1 MMDTKPTLLDEDL
14 YLEMLAMPR
23 GTKDLQELFIRTY
36 LNDTRFKRDDYGNL
50 YMNIIKDTYV
60 FSEWPDTAFM
70 CHIDTVHR
78 PNLTEVPVYAQ
89 QGTAYTDNT
98 VNCLGADCTTG
109 IFIMLNMIE
118 NQVPGLYC
126 FFLDEEVGGLG
137 SQWAA
142 ENLNWGEY
150 NHAISF
156 DRYGTQSIITH
167 QMGER
172 TASEEFAEEL
182 SERFFEEGL
191 DYEGDDSGVFTD
203 SYSFGGVIHNRTNL
217 SVGYYNQH
225 TNSETQDLN
234 FLLELCN
241 AVCTISWTNLPLG
254 NIEPDYE
261 PDYSDFFHDDFGTGF
276 PLVDDLLDLLNYH
289 ADEPIADDIERDLE
303 FILQEYSNL
312 DENDPFHIGKN

>member
-1 MMDTKPTLLDEDL
+1 MDNKPTLLDEDL

-50 YMNIIKDTYV
+50 YLNIVNDAYV
-60 FSEWPDTAFM
+60 LSKGPDTAFM
-70 CHIDTVHR
+70 CHIDTVHQ
-78 PNLTEVPVYAQ
+78 PSLTEVPVYAQ
-89 QGTAYTDNT
+89 QGIAYTDNT

-109 IFIMLNMIE
+109 IFILLTMIE

-156 DRYGTQSIITH
+156 DRFGTQSIITH
-167 QMGER
+167 QMNER
-172 TASEEFAEEL
+172 TASDDFADEL
-182 SERFFEEGL
+182 AERFFAEGL
-191 DYEGDDSGVFTD
+191 DYEGDASGVFTD
-203 SYSFGGVIHNRTNL
+203 SYSFEGVIHNRTNL

-225 TNSETQDLN
+225 TNSEIQDLN

-241 AVCTISWTNLPLG
+241 AVCTISWANLPLG
-254 NIEPDYE
+254 NIEPYCESDS
-261 PDYSDFFHDDFGTGF
+261 PDFYHDDYFGTGF

-289 ADEPIADDIERDLE
+289 ADEPIVDDIERGLE
-303 FILQEYSNL
+303 FLLQKYSNL
-312 DENDPFHIGKN
+312 DEDDPFYIGKN